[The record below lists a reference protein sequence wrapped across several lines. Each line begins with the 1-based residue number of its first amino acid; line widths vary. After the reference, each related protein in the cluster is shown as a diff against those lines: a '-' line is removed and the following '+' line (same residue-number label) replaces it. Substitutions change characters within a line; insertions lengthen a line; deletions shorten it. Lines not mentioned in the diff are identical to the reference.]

1 MRIAQE
7 LTQMGVEYSN
17 VFFSCVCTQIYSKG
31 VIAEGW
37 FFLVFTIKQTLN
49 IDVQEIWVS

>member
-49 IDVQEIWVS
+49 IDVQEI